1 MAERPWW
8 RALDGQPPWPNPKWW
23 DRSPLARAG
32 FIFSM
37 VWGGSL
43 GFRLAFPDQLGGGA
57 WVYAALTLA
66 SLAVFALGLAQA
78 RKHQPDR

>member
-8 RALDGQPPWPNPKWW
+8 RQLDGQPPWPNPKWW

-37 VWGGSL
+37 VWGGGL
-43 GFRLAFPDQLGGGA
+43 VFRLIFPDQLGGGA
-57 WVYAALTLA
+57 WLYAALTLV
-66 SLAVFALGLAQA
+66 SLVIFAAGIAQA
-78 RKHQPDR
+78 KKG